1 MSALTKR
8 ICELEQHHGSLR
20 ALARVLE
27 VDPGWLSRLR
37 DDVDNKHAPSD
48 KLLRKLGLER
58 VVTYRPIPRIG
69 R

>member
-8 ICELEQHHGSLR
+8 ICELEQYHGSLR
-20 ALARVLE
+20 ALARVLK

-37 DDVDNKHAPSD
+37 DDVDSKRTPSD
-48 KLLRKLGLER
+48 ALLRKLGLER
-58 VVTYRPIPRIG
+58 VVAYRDIPRIG